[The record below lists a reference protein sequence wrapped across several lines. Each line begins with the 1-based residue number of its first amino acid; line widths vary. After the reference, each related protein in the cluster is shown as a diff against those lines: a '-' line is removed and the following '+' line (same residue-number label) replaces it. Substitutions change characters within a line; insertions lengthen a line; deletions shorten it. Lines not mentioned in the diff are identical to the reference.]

1 MVTRTQFSYL
11 DWGLIILLIVNSLI
25 GVAAI
30 YSSSSHLVG
39 DYPVKQIMWLLVG
52 LGAIFILITFDYN
65 ILITYSPYLYIGCL
79 ILLISTLVFGHLI
92 SGAKSWIKL
101 PFFQIQTSEI
111 TKIALILFLSKI
123 FSEYKERMVNLTT
136 GLTSVVVI
144 LVPFIIVAVQP
155 DLGTAASYLF
165 ILAGAILLAGLNKK
179 IIVIILIVAVIF
191 GYLGWTFFLKD
202 YQRVRVKTFFFPKE
216 DPLGVGYHII
226 QSKIAIGSGGLSGKG
241 YLRGT
246 QSQLR
251 FLPARHTDFIFSV
264 IGEEFGFIGVVVVL
278 GFYFSFLARIFKS
291 VGKSRDRAGVYVIF
305 MVAVMLSSQ
314 FLINVLMTIGLFPI
328 AGIPLP
334 FISYGG
340 SSLLTN
346 FLAVG
351 LVLNIKMRRFVNL

>member
-1 MVTRTQFSYL
+1 MVTRTQLSYL

-25 GVAAI
+25 GIASI
-30 YSSSSHLVG
+30 YSSSRHLTG
-39 DYPVKQIMWLLVG
+39 DYPIRQIMWFLVS
-52 LGAIFILITFDYN
+52 LGAIFILISFDYN
-65 ILITYSPYLYIGCL
+65 ILVTYSPYLYIGCI
-79 ILLISTLVFGHLI
+79 ILLVSTLVFGHLI
-92 SGAKSWIKL
+92 GGAKSWIKL

-111 TKIALILFLSKI
+111 TKIALILLLSKI
-123 FSEYKERMVNLTT
+123 FSEFKGRSVNISNSF
-136 GLTSVVVI
+136 TSAAVI
-144 LVPFIIVAVQP
+144 AVPFFVVAIQP

-165 ILAGAILLAGLNKK
+165 ILAGAVMLAGINKK
-179 IIVIILIVAVIF
+179 MLVLILIVAVLF
-191 GYLGWTFFLKD
+191 GVLGWTFFLKD

-226 QSKIAIGSGGLSGKG
+226 QSKIAIGSGGLLGKG
-241 YLRGT
+241 YLKGT

-264 IGEEFGFIGVVVVL
+264 IGEEFGFMGVIVVL
-278 GFYFSFLARIFKS
+278 VFYFLFLARIFKS
-291 VGKSRDRAGVYVIF
+291 VGKSRDRVGVYIIF

-314 FLINVLMTIGLFPI
+314 FFINILMTIGLFPI
-328 AGIPLP
+328 AGVPLP

-346 FLAVG
+346 SLAVG

>member
-1 MVTRTQFSYL
+1 MVTRTQLSYL
-11 DWGLIILLIVNSLI
+11 DWGLIILLIVNSMI

-39 DYPVKQIMWLLVG
+39 DYPIKQIMWLLIG
-52 LGAIFILITFDYN
+52 LGAIFILISFDYH
-65 ILITYSPYLYIGCL
+65 ILVTYSPYLYIVCI
-79 ILLISTLVFGHLI
+79 ILLISTQVFGHL
-92 SGAKSWIKL
+92 SGGAKSWIKL
-101 PFFQIQTSEI
+101 PFFQIQASEI

-123 FSEYKERMVNLTT
+123 FSEFKGRLINLPT
-136 GLTSVVVI
+136 GLTSLVVI
-144 LVPFIIVAVQP
+144 SIPFIIVAVQP

-165 ILAGAILLAGLNKK
+165 IFSGAVLLAGVNKK
-179 IIVIILIVAVIF
+179 ILVFILIIAIVF
-191 GYLGWTFFLKD
+191 GFLGWSFFLKD
-202 YQRVRVKTFFFPKE
+202 YQRARVKTLLFPKE

-226 QSKIAIGSGGLSGKG
+226 QSKIAIGSGGLLGKG

-264 IGEEFGFIGVVVVL
+264 IGEEFGFMGVMVVL
-278 GFYFSFLARIFKS
+278 VFYFFFLARIFKS
-291 VGKSRDRAGVYVIF
+291 VGKARDRAGVYIIF
-305 MVAVMLSSQ
+305 MVAVMLSFQ

-328 AGIPLP
+328 AGVPLP

-346 FLAVG
+346 SLAVG